1 MSDVNDLGDVFV
13 CHQMVEECHL
23 AVDVAYGSRPGLVR
37 QELRQRPFAHIEIES
52 RRQTA
57 LMQVKVRE
65 QPREQGLGHA
75 GSRRGDNGDGAA
87 K

>member
-13 CHQMVEECHL
+13 CHQMVEEGHL

-37 QELRQRPFAHIEIES
+37 QELRQRPVAHIEIES

-65 QPREQGLGHA
+65 QPREHPRVVA
-75 GSRRGDNGDGAA
+75 ARRQW
-87 K
+87 

>member
-37 QELRQRPFAHIEIES
+37 QELRQRPVAHIEIES

-65 QPREQGLGHA
+65 QPRE
-75 GSRRGDNGDGAA
+75 
-87 K
+87 